1 MRILIWIDKLSN
13 HLQIDIVNITPS
25 QEGSPLRPLNDS
37 EEVVHDLGFNKIY
50 VTNLLQEIFGKLEWK
65 VPLSTF
71 PGDLMTRQ
79 LSVTRLGS
87 VHCRE

>member
-37 EEVVHDLGFNKIY
+37 EEVVHDLVIILQDNISITKVNDKHELVLQITESEIY
-50 VTNLLQEIFGKLEWK
+50 VKTIL
-65 VPLSTF
+65 
-71 PGDLMTRQ
+71 
-79 LSVTRLGS
+79 
-87 VHCRE
+87 

>member
-37 EEVVHDLGFNKIY
+37 EEVVHDLSDQRIR
-50 VTNLLQEIFGKLEWK
+50 IHM
-65 VPLSTF
+65 
-71 PGDLMTRQ
+71 DRQ
-79 LSVTRLGS
+79 IVKHTLI
-87 VHCRE
+87 CF

>member
-37 EEVVHDLGFNKIY
+37 EEVVHDLA
-50 VTNLLQEIFGKLEWK
+50 FGKQGRHGK
-65 VPLSTF
+65 
-71 PGDLMTRQ
+71 
-79 LSVTRLGS
+79 
-87 VHCRE
+87 